1 MKSTGGGFAS
11 SAQSPTLCKEA
22 FLKNIVILGTT
33 GSIGTQTLDVVQR
46 LPDFLRVVGLSAYR
60 NETLLQEQAQKFGIS
75 PANLEWGDAANL
87 VRLATL
93 PEADLVVVS
102 VAGAVG
108 TAATIAAL
116 EAGKDVAL
124 ATKEVLVA
132 AGELVT
138 AAAKRSGAKL
148 LTIDSEHSAI
158 FQCLQG
164 QNPGFVEKLWLTA
177 SGGPFREWSA
187 ERMATATIAETLNHP
202 TWPSMGRKI
211 TIDSATLMNK
221 ALETI
226 EAKWLFDVP
235 IDKVGV
241 VIHPQSVIHSLV
253 ELCDGSLLA
262 QLGVPD
268 MRVPIEVALLYPE
281 RADFGAPKFDLL
293 AQTKPLTFEAPD
305 ESRFPSL
312 GLARRAALAGGTLPA
327 AMNGANEAAV
337 AAFLDGKIAFP
348 QIMGLTEKVMDAH
361 TVQVSPTLS
370 QITEADTW
378 ARQSVRQWL

>member
-102 VAGAVG
+102 VAGAIG

-132 AGELVT
+132 AGEIVT

-187 ERMATATIAETLNHP
+187 ERMAIATVAETLNHP

>member
-1 MKSTGGGFAS
+1 M
-11 SAQSPTLCKEA
+11 
-22 FLKNIVILGTT
+22 KNIVILGAT

-46 LPDFLRVVGLSAYR
+46 LPDFLRVIGLSAYR
-60 NETLLQEQAQKFGIS
+60 NETLLREQAKQFDV
-75 PANLEWGDAANL
+75 PVANLEWGNAADL

-93 PEADLVVVS
+93 PDADLAVVS

-132 AGELVT
+132 AGEIVT
-138 AAAKRSGAKL
+138 AAARKSGAKL
-148 LTIDSEHSAI
+148 LTVDSEHSAI

-164 QNPGFVEKLWLTA
+164 QKPEFVEKLWLTA

-187 ERMATATIAETLNHP
+187 GRMAAATVEQTLNHP
-202 TWPSMGRKI
+202 TWPAMGRKI

-221 ALETI
+221 ALEMI
-226 EAKWLFDVP
+226 EARWLFDVP

-241 VIHPQSVIHSLV
+241 VIHPQSIVHSLV

-262 QLGVPD
+262 QLGLPD

-305 ESRFPSL
+305 EVRFPSL
-312 GLARRAALAGGTLPA
+312 SLARRAAQIGGTLPA

-337 AAFLDGKIAFP
+337 AAFLGGEIVFP
-348 QIMGLTEKVMDAH
+348 QIMELTEQVMDAH
-361 TVQVSPTLS
+361 GVRPSPTLL
-370 QITEADTW
+370 QITQADQW
-378 ARQSVRQWL
+378 ARQSVRQLL

>member
-1 MKSTGGGFAS
+1 
-11 SAQSPTLCKEA
+11 
-22 FLKNIVILGTT
+22 LKNIVVLGST

-46 LPDFLRVVGLSAYR
+46 LPDFLRVAGLSAHR
-60 NETLLQEQAQKFGIS
+60 NETLLHEQAREFDV
-75 PANLEWGDAANL
+75 PNEHLECGNGADL

-93 PEADLVVVS
+93 SGADLVVVS

-138 AAAKRSGAKL
+138 AAACKSGARL
-148 LTIDSEHSAI
+148 LPIDSEHSAI

-164 QNPGFVEKLWLTA
+164 QQPENVRKLWLTA
-177 SGGPFREWSA
+177 SGGPFRTWPA
-187 ERMATATIAETLNHP
+187 ERIASVTVSEALNHP

-221 ALETI
+221 ALEMI
-226 EAKWLFDVP
+226 EARWLFDVP
-235 IDKVGV
+235 IDRVGV
-241 VIHPQSVIHSLV
+241 IVHPQSVIHSLV
-253 ELCDGSLLA
+253 EMCDGSFLA
-262 QLGVPD
+262 QLGLPD
-268 MRVPIEVALLYPE
+268 MRVPIEVALLYPN
-281 RADFGAPKFDLL
+281 RADFGAARFDLL

-312 GLARRAALAGGTLPA
+312 GLARRAAHTGGTMPA
-327 AMNGANEAAV
+327 VMNGANEAAV
-337 AAFLDGKIAFP
+337 SLFLEERIAFP
-348 QIMGLTEKVMDAH
+348 DIIGLTERVMDFHDVQQAPTLAQITQADDWARR
-361 TVQVSPTLS
+361 TVQQFV
-370 QITEADTW
+370 
-378 ARQSVRQWL
+378 

>member
-1 MKSTGGGFAS
+1 MGGAFVS
-11 SAQSPTLCKEA
+11 SARLFTPRNRQP
-22 FLKNIVILGTT
+22 LKKIVILGST

-60 NETLLQEQAQKFGIS
+60 SETLLREQARQFDV
-75 PANLEWGDAANL
+75 PTEHLEWGDDADL
-87 VRLATL
+87 MRLATL
-93 PEADLVVVS
+93 PDADLIVVS

-138 AAAKRSGAKL
+138 AAARSTGARL
-148 LTIDSEHSAI
+148 LPIDSEHSAI

-164 QNPGFVEKLWLTA
+164 QKPEDVRKLWLTA
-177 SGGPFREWSA
+177 SGGPFREWTA
-187 ERMATATIAETLNHP
+187 ERIASATVADALNHP

-221 ALETI
+221 ALEMI
-226 EAKWLFDVP
+226 EARWLFDVP
-235 IDKVGV
+235 IDRVGV
-241 VIHPQSVIHSLV
+241 VVHPQSVVHSLV
-253 ELCDGSLLA
+253 EMCDGSFLA
-262 QLGVPD
+262 QLGLPD
-268 MRVPIEVALLYPE
+268 MRVPIEVALLYPN
-281 RADFGAPKFDLL
+281 RADFGAARFNLL

-305 ESRFPSL
+305 ETRFPSL
-312 GLARRAALAGGTLPA
+312 GLARRAADTSGTMPA

-337 AAFLDGKIAFP
+337 ALFLDGQIAFP
-348 QIMGLTEKVMDAH
+348 QIMGLTERVMDAH
-361 TVQVSPTLS
+361 DVRQMPTLA
-370 QITEADTW
+370 QITQADKW
-378 ARQSVRQWL
+378 ARQTVRQFM

>member
-1 MKSTGGGFAS
+1 MKKSY
-11 SAQSPTLCKEA
+11 
-22 FLKNIVILGTT
+22 LKNIVILGAT
-33 GSIGTQTLDVVQR
+33 GSIGTQTLDVARR
-46 LPDFLRVVGLSAYR
+46 LPDFLRVAGLSAHR
-60 NETLLQEQAQKFGIS
+60 NEILLREQSEQFGVS
-75 PANLEWGDAANL
+75 PANLAWGDGADL

-132 AGELVT
+132 AGEIVT
-138 AAAKRSGAKL
+138 AAAKKTGAKL
-148 LTIDSEHSAI
+148 LPIDSEHSAI

-164 QNPGFVEKLWLTA
+164 QKPEHVQKLWLTA
-177 SGGPFREWSA
+177 SGGPFRDWPA
-187 ERMATATIAETLNHP
+187 ERIQSATLADALHHP

-226 EAKWLFDVP
+226 EARWLFDVP
-235 IDKVGV
+235 IEKVGV
-241 VIHPQSVIHSLV
+241 VVHPQSVIHSLV
-253 ELCDGSLLA
+253 EMCDGSLLA
-262 QLGVPD
+262 QLGLPD

-293 AQTKPLTFEAPD
+293 GQKTPLTFEVPD
-305 ESRFPSL
+305 ETRFPSL
-312 GLARRAALAGGTLPA
+312 SLARRAAAAGGTLPA
-327 AMNGANEAAV
+327 VMNAANEAAV
-337 AAFLDGKIAFP
+337 ASFLESRISFP
-348 QIMGLTEKVMDAH
+348 EIMGLTERVMDAH
-361 TVQVSPTLS
+361 TVQPSPTLA
-370 QITEADTW
+370 QITQADHW
-378 ARQSVRQWL
+378 ARQAVHQLL

>member
-1 MKSTGGGFAS
+1 M
-11 SAQSPTLCKEA
+11 
-22 FLKNIVILGTT
+22 
-33 GSIGTQTLDVVQR
+33 QTLDVVQR

-60 NETLLQEQAQKFGIS
+60 NETLLQEQAQKFSIS
-75 PANLEWGDAANL
+75 PASLEWGDAANL

-164 QNPGFVEKLWLTA
+164 QNPRFVEKLWLTA

-187 ERMATATIAETLNHP
+187 ERMAAATVAETLNHP

-293 AQTKPLTFEAPD
+293 AQTKPLTFEPPD

-312 GLARRAALAGGTLPA
+312 GLARRAAEVGGTLPA
-327 AMNGANEAAV
+327 VMNGANEAAV
-337 AAFLDGKIAFP
+337 ALFLDGQITFPTITALIAR
-348 QIMGLTEKVMDAH
+348 VMDDYDA
-361 TVQVSPTLS
+361 QESPTLA
-370 QITEADTW
+370 QITAADRW
-378 ARQSVRQWL
+378 ARNVVEHFI

>member
-1 MKSTGGGFAS
+1 M
-11 SAQSPTLCKEA
+11 
-22 FLKNIVILGTT
+22 KNIVILGAT
-33 GSIGTQTLDVVQR
+33 GSIGTQTLDVVRR

-60 NETLLQEQAQKFGIS
+60 NETLLREQA
-75 PANLEWGDAANL
+75 ANFDVSSDNLAWGNGANL

-138 AAAKRSGAKL
+138 AAARKSGAKL
-148 LTIDSEHSAI
+148 LPIDSEHSAI

-164 QNPGFVEKLWLTA
+164 QKPDFVSKLWLTA
-177 SGGPFREWSA
+177 SGGPFREWPA
-187 ERMATATIAETLNHP
+187 ERIQSAALADALNHP

-235 IDKVGV
+235 MEKIGV
-241 VIHPQSVIHSLV
+241 VVHPQSVIHSLV

-262 QLGVPD
+262 QIGLPD
-268 MRVPIEVALLYPE
+268 MRVPIEVALLHPE
-281 RADFGAPKFDLL
+281 RADVGVPKFDLL
-293 AQTKPLTFEAPD
+293 AQKTPLTFEAPD

-312 GLARRAALAGGTLPA
+312 SLARRAAAIGGTLPA
-327 AMNGANEAAV
+327 VMNGANEAAV
-337 AAFLDGKIAFP
+337 ASFLDGKVTFP
-348 QIMGLTEKVMDAH
+348 QIMGLTERVMDAH
-361 TVQVSPTLS
+361 TVQSSPTLA
-370 QITEADTW
+370 QITAADAW
-378 ARQSVRQWL
+378 ARQTVGQLI

>member
-1 MKSTGGGFAS
+1 M
-11 SAQSPTLCKEA
+11 
-22 FLKNIVILGTT
+22 KNIVILGAT

-46 LPDFLRVVGLSAYR
+46 LPDFLRVVGLSAHR
-60 NETLLQEQAQKFGIS
+60 NEALLREQAAIFGVS
-75 PANLEWGDAANL
+75 PNHLAWGDHADL

-108 TAATIAAL
+108 TAATLAAL

-138 AAAKRSGAKL
+138 AAAKRTGAKL
-148 LTIDSEHSAI
+148 LPIDSEHSAI

-164 QNPGFVEKLWLTA
+164 QKPEFVSKLWLTA
-177 SGGPFREWSA
+177 SGGPFREWPA
-187 ERMATATIAETLNHP
+187 ERIQAATVAETLNHP

-226 EAKWLFDVP
+226 EARWLFDVP
-235 IDKVGV
+235 MEKVGV
-241 VIHPQSVIHSLV
+241 VVHPQSVIHSLV

-262 QLGVPD
+262 QLGLPD

-293 AQTKPLTFEAPD
+293 AQTQPLTFEAPD
-305 ESRFPSL
+305 ETRFPSL
-312 GLARRAALAGGTLPA
+312 SLARRAAETGGTLPA

-337 AAFLDGKIAFP
+337 AAFLDGKITFP
-348 QIMGLTEKVMDAH
+348 QIMGLTERVMDAH
-361 TVQVSPTLS
+361 TVQPWPTLA
-370 QITEADTW
+370 QITAADAW
-378 ARQSVRQWL
+378 ARQTVRQWV